1 MKSLQ
6 IPLIFLSVLVIAT
19 CGLGYELIAGTVASY
34 LLGDSM
40 TQFSIA
46 IGVYLSALGIGAYLS
61 RFVERDLAAR
71 FIDIELAVALLGGA
85 SAGILMLA
93 FAHETW
99 FRPVLYGSIL
109 GTGTL
114 VGLEIPL
121 LLRILNTRMEFKEL
135 VARVLTVDYVG
146 SLAASLLFPLLLVPH
161 LGLMRTSLLFGLLN
175 AVVAL
180 WSTFLLREELRQPTG
195 LRVRCALVIAL
206 LLTGL
211 VLGERLTA
219 LGEDALYADEIVLA
233 RSSPYQRIVV
243 TRGRGSFQLFL
254 NGGLQFSSA
263 DEYRYHEALVHP
275 AMMAAWRSLGRAPT
289 RALVLGGGDGL
300 AVRELLRYPE
310 LQEVV
315 LVDLDRAVTELAA
328 RHGLLRQ
335 QNQGAL
341 TSPRVRVVNDDAMR
355 WLQTPPALDRPFE
368 LIIADFPDPSSF
380 AVGKL
385 YTTRFYSLLRRVLH
399 PQGAL
404 VVQSTSPLLA
414 RRSYW
419 CIAQTLRA
427 AGFAVWPYHA
437 FVPSF
442 GEWGYMLAQ
451 LPSADQKLLP
461 DGVHLPAGLRYLDE
475 RSLASLFV
483 LSPDM
488 GEVPA
493 DVNRL
498 NNQLLVSYYEQ
509 EWRRWN

>member
-6 IPLIFLSVLVIAT
+6 IPLLFLSVLVIAT

-61 RFVERDLAAR
+61 RFIERELAAR

-180 WSTFLLREELRQPTG
+180 WSTFLLRAELRQTTG

-275 AMMAAWRSLGRAPT
+275 PMMAAWRSLGSAPT

-315 LVDLDRAVTELAA
+315 LVDLDLHKPKQANAFNLMNDTGVTSYLVGKAKLNEIIKDTPIENLQVVLTGPRTPNASELILDPMLEEMINELKTMYDYVILDTPPV
-328 RHGLLRQ
+328 GLLSD
-335 QNQGAL
+335 AL
-341 TSPRVRVVNDDAMR
+341 
-355 WLQTPPALDRPFE
+355 ALMKFSD
-368 LIIADFPDPSSF
+368 LN
-380 AVGKL
+380 V
-385 YTTRFYSLLRRVLH
+385 YVLK
-399 PQGAL
+399 
-404 VVQSTSPLLA
+404 
-414 RRSYW
+414 
-419 CIAQTLRA
+419 
-427 AGFAVWPYHA
+427 AGFSKKD
-437 FVPSF
+437 FVDIAHTIVEKNNVKHLVF
-442 GEWGYMLAQ
+442 
-451 LPSADQKLLP
+451 LLNN
-461 DGVHLPAGLRYLDE
+461 VNVKNIPAGY
-475 RSLASLFV
+475 
-483 LSPDM
+483 
-488 GEVPA
+488 GGG
-493 DVNRL
+493 
-498 NNQLLVSYYEQ
+498 YYK
-509 EWRRWN
+509 